1 MKNILFYKF
10 VEIEDIEETRKRLF
24 ELADSVNLL
33 GTILIAEEGINGC
46 LSGKGKDIK
55 NFKAKIRKDK
65 RFSDIEFKEGFA
77 ASHTFK
83 RLAVKIRK
91 EMITS
96 GFGIDISKKADYI
109 KPVELKRILD
119 NKENIVLLDARNRY
133 ECEIGKFKG
142 AVTLQIKTFKEFK
155 KSIKIIKHLKN
166 KKIIAYCTGGI
177 RCEKASALLKE
188 KGFKNVQQLYGG
200 ILNYGKECGDAHWE
214 GKCFVFD
221 TREAI
226 DISPSIKSRL

>member
-1 MKNILFYKF
+1 MKNILFYKYTKIDDVSSTKEVF
-10 VEIEDIEETRKRLF
+10 LKLCGS
-24 ELADSVNLL
+24 LKLL

-46 LSGKGKDIK
+46 LSGNNKDIN

-65 RFSDIEFKEGFA
+65 RFSDIQFKEGFA

-83 RLAVKIRK
+83 RLAVKIK
-91 EMITS
+91 NEIITS

-109 KPVELKRILD
+109 KPLELKKLLD
-119 NKENIVLLDARNRY
+119 KKEDFILLDARNRY
-133 ECEIGKFKG
+133 EYEIGKFKG
-142 AVTLQIKTFKEFK
+142 SITLPIKTFKEFK
-155 KSIKIIKHLKN
+155 KSIKIIRHLKN

-188 KGFKNVQQLYGG
+188 KGFKNMQQLYGG

-221 TREAI
+221 NREAI
-226 DISPSIKSRL
+226 DLKSSRRSS